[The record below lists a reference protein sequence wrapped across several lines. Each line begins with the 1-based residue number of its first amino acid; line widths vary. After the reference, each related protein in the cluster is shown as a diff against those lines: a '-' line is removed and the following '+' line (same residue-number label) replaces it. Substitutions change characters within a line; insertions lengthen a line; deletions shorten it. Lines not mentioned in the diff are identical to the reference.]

1 MRWWPLRVM
10 NPWHKFVVLVLMTMV
25 NYALGALT
33 RSALPGL
40 MGAVVLQV
48 LSTVLL
54 VAVARSFRGPVEP
67 VGPPR
72 PWWRL
77 TARPLAAWW
86 LGAFYLLGGLVEL
99 PRHPE
104 DWPLEVS
111 SLLVGAA
118 FLNCGVR
125 LTFER
130 RRPQS

>member
-1 MRWWPLRVM
+1 M
-10 NPWHKFVVLVLMTMV
+10 NPGHKFVVLVLMVVV
-25 NYALGALT
+25 NYALGVLL
-33 RSALPGL
+33 RSAVPGL
-40 MGAVVLQV
+40 VAALIGEVLG
-48 LSTVLL
+48 TALL

-67 VGPPR
+67 VAPPR

-86 LGAFYLLGGLVEL
+86 IGGFYLLGGIVAL

-104 DWPLEVS
+104 DWPVLVS

-130 RRPQS
+130 RRRQA